1 MMKKIKELVLE
12 DVDDRSNQNNNNG
25 SINHTNNEHQ
35 TNKMKP
41 VNPDLLDE
49 NQHYHET
56 IQADK
61 HVADFPEENTQNQEE
76 VASSCNIVNEW
87 RKQEIMRIM
96 DMNFPEF
103 KLKSDEFF
111 QNIAEWADP
120 QCYEGIK
127 ETQRLNRILSEKIEK
142 EKEVKRQGM
151 LLRQKLY
158 EELQA
163 IKQQG
168 RQEQQ
173 EERANTQKFL
183 ALTFLPEKKKFIDE
197 NPESDTELKPD
208 LTSSV
213 FQTELKESDIIPKSN
228 ENNSVPE
235 LDLISSETI
244 DHAIQRNTLPEM
256 LDENGSCQLES
267 KHKVKKNFLKRNIQ
281 LLKDANSAVPMTA
294 NEKKRIEVL
303 LQDLDV
309 FFDHDQDIESNCSWN
324 VSSMNCPLGDG
335 FTSSNEDKA
344 LLNLIDSK
352 LKSLMSGDEFNSVA
366 STQRSTSTQRAF
378 TCVVPPSD
386 TEALKSFGE
395 KALLDSKEERAMK
408 ERLKKIDKEL
418 VDIYNDPLL
427 NDSFKVDENVLLE
440 LLESCAS
447 SMSGCVS
454 DHQAIS
460 DVEASSSPHF
470 QEVFMESDCINNT
483 ARNASISKNLALLM
497 ESPPYLSEAVLQR
510 LLEDATQRN
519 SCVISTLQ
527 SNISSRSG
535 TNEEYKEDCTDTG
548 SMWHGDFYYTTERS
562 SLNSSMQEH
571 FLPEI
576 SSSRSLVEVDNT
588 S

>member
-281 LLKDANSAVPMTA
+281 
-294 NEKKRIEVL
+294 VL
-303 LQDLDV
+303 
-309 FFDHDQDIESNCSWN
+309 
-324 VSSMNCPLGDG
+324 
-335 FTSSNEDKA
+335 
-344 LLNLIDSK
+344 
-352 LKSLMSGDEFNSVA
+352 
-366 STQRSTSTQRAF
+366 
-378 TCVVPPSD
+378 
-386 TEALKSFGE
+386 
-395 KALLDSKEERAMK
+395 
-408 ERLKKIDKEL
+408 
-418 VDIYNDPLL
+418 
-427 NDSFKVDENVLLE
+427 
-440 LLESCAS
+440 
-447 SMSGCVS
+447 
-454 DHQAIS
+454 
-460 DVEASSSPHF
+460 
-470 QEVFMESDCINNT
+470 
-483 ARNASISKNLALLM
+483 
-497 ESPPYLSEAVLQR
+497 
-510 LLEDATQRN
+510 
-519 SCVISTLQ
+519 
-527 SNISSRSG
+527 
-535 TNEEYKEDCTDTG
+535 
-548 SMWHGDFYYTTERS
+548 
-562 SLNSSMQEH
+562 
-571 FLPEI
+571 
-576 SSSRSLVEVDNT
+576 
-588 S
+588 